1 MVATSCFGS
10 RSILLYTGSD
20 VRNFITL
27 NRNSAGHT
35 LFLFFGSF
43 RGSKSALCHLLCE
56 ATYSLR
62 TDKQGGNNMTAVDEY
77 SKVVTAQQLGDKIMH
92 ITLFGG
98 SCTFHVSNIIVG
110 LRKLIQ
116 MIIKLIFFVGE
127 VI

>member
-1 MVATSCFGS
+1 MYGIIRKSF
-10 RSILLYTGSD
+10 
-20 VRNFITL
+20 
-27 NRNSAGHT
+27 HT
-35 LFLFFGSF
+35 LFLFFASF
-43 RGSKSALCHLLCE
+43 RKSKSSLCHLLCE

-116 MIIKLIFFVGE
+116 MII
-127 VI
+127 